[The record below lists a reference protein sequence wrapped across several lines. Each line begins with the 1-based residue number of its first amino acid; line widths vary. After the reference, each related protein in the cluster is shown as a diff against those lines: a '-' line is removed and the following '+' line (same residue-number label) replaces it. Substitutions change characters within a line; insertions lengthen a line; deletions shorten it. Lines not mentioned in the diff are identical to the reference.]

1 MTIFQIA
8 QLVNHI
14 VAYHQVMVPAI
25 KARISVAL
33 DQKNKKMQ
41 AFRFEMSDFDY
52 AMSMIEV
59 DEILEISCG
68 AL

>member
-1 MTIFQIA
+1 
-8 QLVNHI
+8 
-14 VAYHQVMVPAI
+14 MVPAI